1 MFFYSLSSAAERTI
15 VDYIQANVTS
25 SVSASYVT
33 GINNEDKDAPAVI
46 VSARVGHEVYWNT
59 NIYNLS
65 VTVMV
70 KEVAYDTP
78 TDALGHLAGWVFN
91 AFYDPNRNANF
102 TNPSY
107 GFVTFQVQPQ
117 DIETEVQEDIL
128 VNKLTLDFIGCL
140 SGTNSGSL

>member
-1 MFFYSLSSAAERTI
+1 MLFYSLSSAAERTI
-15 VDYIQANVTS
+15 ADYIRTNVTS
-25 SVSASYVT
+25 SVSASYYT
-33 GINNEDKDAPAVI
+33 GINNEDKNAPAVV

-65 VTVMV
+65 VTVLV
-70 KEVAYDTP
+70 KEMAFDTSKE
-78 TDALGHLAGWVFN
+78 ALGHLAGWVFN
-91 AFYDPNRNANF
+91 EFYDPNRNANF

-117 DIETEVQEDIL
+117 DIETEVQEDTL

-140 SGTNSGSL
+140 SGANSGSL